1 MSGINEYFTLFSK
14 EYNLFRRYKTDESLI
29 TELDI
34 CLTKFYLITMVV
46 MPIYIVIY
54 KIQHYNEDVEYCNT
68 HKNVHSCRNVT
79 FPSCLFEIIIY
90 FFALKLLMESL
101 LTKITNTIN
110 FFYKNSN
117 RVIDNVEDE
126 LNDLENTNNPDDTTQ
141 VEEIN

>member
-46 MPIYIVIY
+46 MPIYIVFYNIH
-54 KIQHYNEDVEYCNT
+54 HYNEDVEYCNT

-79 FPSCLFEIIIY
+79 FPSCLLEIIINI
-90 FFALKLLMESL
+90 FAIKLLMESL

-117 RVIDNVEDE
+117 RVIDYVEDE